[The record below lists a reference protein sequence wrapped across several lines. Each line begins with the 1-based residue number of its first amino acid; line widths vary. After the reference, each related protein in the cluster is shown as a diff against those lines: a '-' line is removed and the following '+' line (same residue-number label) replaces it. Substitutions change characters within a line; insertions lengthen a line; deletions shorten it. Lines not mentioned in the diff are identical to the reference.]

1 MADQVLTPAAP
12 ATVAPAANGDQPDQ
26 FFAPQ
31 MEELLNKAYAEARPH
46 EFKAPKVSTPADR
59 PGPAGAM
66 GPVGAPPGTTEPNPE
81 KPAAAPESKPPVKAA
96 QWKEVNEERARLKEE
111 NAKFK
116 ADLDKYTK
124 EQEKWKS
131 WETERKEYDTIK
143 QHNVELLARMQ
154 QFALEKDPR
163 FENHFKGKTE
173 TAIALAKQAVGE
185 TYAKRIAELLQLPD
199 SDFRTAQLDEIMSEL
214 TTTRQSRLGA
224 AIVEM
229 DRINLERS
237 VALSKSKENWE
248 LKQKA
253 DREREQG
260 EKQQFE
266 RTFQDRLQKWSDPEK
281 GLALFQKKDGDEA
294 HNAEVDKR
302 VEHARNILNMTLS
315 ADEFSKAALWASA
328 APGLLQD
335 LLASREREKQKDAE
349 LEALKAGGPELQ
361 GGGGEET
368 AVDDDKQYEG
378 MSMGEIIALKAQ
390 KQGAWR

>member
-12 ATVAPAANGDQPDQ
+12 ATVAAPANGDQPDQ

-31 MEELLNKAYAEARPH
+31 MEELLNKAYAEARPA
-46 EFKAPKVSTPADR
+46 EFKAPVKPSSERSPS
-59 PGPAGAM
+59 P
-66 GPVGAPPGTTEPNPE
+66 GAPLEAEKPGDLPLPE
-81 KPAAAPESKPPVKAA
+81 KAAEKPSDKPPVRAA

-116 ADLDKYTK
+116 AEQEKYAK

-131 WETERKEYDTIK
+131 WEKERNEFETIK
-143 QHNVELLARMQ
+143 KHNAELLDRMQ

-163 FENHFKGKTE
+163 FENYFKVKTD
-173 TAIALAKQAVGE
+173 TAIALAKQAVGDSH
-185 TYAKRIAELLQLPD
+185 AERVSKLLQLPD
-199 SDFRTAQLDEIMSEL
+199 SDWRTEQLETVMSEL
-214 TTTRQSRLGA
+214 GPTRQSRLGA

-266 RTFQDRLQKWSDPEK
+266 RTFQDRLERWSDPEK

-294 HNAEVDKR
+294 HNTEVDKR
-302 VEHARNILNMTLS
+302 VEHARNILNMNLS

-328 APGLLQD
+328 APGLLQT
-335 LLASREREKQKDAE
+335 LMASQEREKQLTAE

-361 GGGGEET
+361 GGGEQTE
-368 AVDDDKQYEG
+368 VDDEKQYEG
-378 MSMGEIIALKAQ
+378 MSMGEIIAAKVNKA
-390 KQGAWR
+390 GGFNR